1 MPMMSPD
8 LLVAKTKAAE
18 QLSQV
23 LSDIEFEL
31 ETIEDPRILFH
42 IKTLEVEKE
51 YKEKM
56 LLDLEKDL
64 LEKNPSLSG
73 IIGNT
78 IEEVIRQIKSLG
90 IMILLMNK

>member
-1 MPMMSPD
+1 MMSPD

-31 ETIEDPRILFH
+31 ETLEDPRILFH